1 MPIWQ
6 TKETH
11 REPLSRRRL
20 IGSVLLT
27 CLLSLLALFLAMTCG
42 ATTFSSDTY
51 NGSLLWLRAPRALLG
66 YATGGALAISG
77 VAFQAL
83 LRNPLADPYVMG
95 VSAGAALGGTI
106 AIIFTGSIFLIPLC
120 SFGGAL
126 LTIIFTMWL
135 ARRFPQNSALTMLL
149 TGVVINAFASSLIT
163 VLKVAASATKAQE
176 LLFWLMGSLGYPA
189 WNESIL
195 ALVLVLSGA
204 LLLTLLAPKLN
215 TLALGEK
222 VASTL
227 GINVERLRWVI
238 YLAASLIVAAVVSIV
253 GMIGFIGLVV
263 PHILRLIIGP
273 DHRLLLPCSF
283 FGGATLL
290 LLADT
295 AARLGFGLFDTSLP
309 VGVITSFFGGPF
321 FLWLLA
327 RSKTTVGN

>member
-1 MPIWQ
+1 MQ
-6 TKETH
+6 HQAT
-11 REPLSRRRL
+11 REPLSPPKL
-20 IGSVLLT
+20 FLAITLT
-27 CLLSLLALFLAMTCG
+27 FLLSMAALFLAVMLG
-42 ATTFSSDTY
+42 STTFSSD
-51 NGSLLWLRAPRALLG
+51 SSAAALFWLRTPRAILG
-66 YATGGALAISG
+66 YATGGALAVSG

-95 VSAGAALGGTI
+95 VSAGAALGGTV
-106 AIIFTGSIFLIPLC
+106 AIIFTGSILLIPLC
-120 SFGGAL
+120 SFSGAL
-126 LTIIFTMWL
+126 VTIIFTMWL

-163 VLKVAASATKAQE
+163 VLKVAVSATKAQE
-176 LLFWLMGSLGYPA
+176 LLFWLMGTLGYPA
-189 WNESIL
+189 LNEAIL
-195 ALVLVLSGA
+195 ALILVLGGA

-215 TLALGEK
+215 ALALGEK
-222 VASTL
+222 VAATL

-238 YLAASLIVAAVVSIV
+238 YLAASLIVAAVVSLV

-263 PHILRLIIGP
+263 PHALRLIIGP

-283 FGGATLL
+283 FSGAALL

-327 RSKTTVGN
+327 RSKPAIRA